1 MASLLTYPRL
11 SRYHST
17 SLLYGADL
25 GFHAEWLR
33 DEPYEAT
40 TTGSEF
46 IFWSPGVNSRPTQ
59 GEHEIRGAEFPAS
72 RSSFPH
78 STGKEDFVF
87 RELFKTA
94 RPAATPKRVAYDLG
108 STDIRI
114 ALS

>member
-1 MASLLTYPRL
+1 MGVWLEWGTAAFPNPLTCPGL
-11 SRYHST
+11 SRYHSS

-59 GEHEIRGAEFPAS
+59 GEHEIRGAEFISISFLFSSIQGKRIS
-72 RSSFPH
+72 RFRTLFPDGSSRRLLQ
-78 STGKEDFVF
+78 K
-87 RELFKTA
+87 
-94 RPAATPKRVAYDLG
+94 
-108 STDIRI
+108 
-114 ALS
+114 